1 MRLLFFSQ
9 VTDADDPI
17 LGFATGWI
25 CALAERVEFIHVITM
40 RAGRY
45 ELPGNVQVHSVG
57 KENGYSEP
65 RRAFEFYR
73 LLIRILRED
82 RIDACFSHMI
92 PLFTVMAGLALN
104 WNRIPIVTWY
114 AHPHASWILKLAHYF
129 SAHMVASLRSAYPYK
144 ADKLIVTGQ
153 GIDTTLFLPDARMSP
168 DDPPM
173 ILCAG
178 RLSPVKDHPTLL
190 KAVALLRQ
198 NWTHPV
204 RVVIVGGPAATRDDP
219 YVLSLHQQVKHLGL
233 EETVFFEPAV
243 TMERLLFWYRRCAVY
258 VNLTPTGF
266 GDKVAWE
273 AMSCGKLSLAANE
286 GFRETFGGYADL
298 LLFRHRDAENL
309 ANRLRWALSLPDSER
324 QCIGDFLRK
333 QVVKMHSLDRLATIL
348 VDLLARCV
356 EKKPPRHALR
366 VRRETTHSG

>member
-1 MRLLFFSQ
+1 MRLLLFNLA
-9 VTDADDPI
+9 TDADDPI
-17 LGFATGWI
+17 LGFTTKWI
-25 CALAERVEFIHVITM
+25 RALAERVEFIHVITM

-57 KENGYSEP
+57 KEKGYSEP

-73 LLIRILRED
+73 LLMRILREE

-104 WNRIPIVTWY
+104 WRRIPIVTWY
-114 AHPHASWILKLAHYF
+114 AHPHVTWILKLAHYF

-173 ILCAG
+173 ILCVG

-190 KAVALLRQ
+190 KAVSLLRQ
-198 NWTHPV
+198 NWDHPV
-204 RVVIVGGPAATRDDP
+204 RVVIVGGPATTRDDP
-219 YVLSLHQQVKHLGL
+219 YVLSLHQQVKQLGL

-243 TMERLLFWYRRCAVY
+243 PMESLVSWYRRCAVY
-258 VNLTPTGF
+258 VNMTPTGS
-266 GDKVAWE
+266 GDKVVWE
-273 AMSCGKLSLAANE
+273 VMSCGKLSLAANE
-286 GFRETFGGYADL
+286 GFRETFGRYADL
-298 LLFRHRDAENL
+298 LLFRHRDAEHL
-309 ANRLRWALSLPDSER
+309 ADRLRWALSSSENER
-324 QCIGDFLRK
+324 QRIGVYLRE
-333 QVVKMHSLDRLATIL
+333 QVVKMHSLDRLATTL
-348 VDLLARCV
+348 VDLFARCV
-356 EKKPPRHALR
+356 EKKSPRHALR
-366 VRRETTHSG
+366 VRRETTRSG